1 MMTDLQDSSSST
13 PQDSI
18 SVEKGEEESSPIEQ
32 PSTSTSTYSP
42 SEEQAVKSEPVKE
55 EVEVT
60 ANHDTQSIPNQIN
73 NQPESISQPQP
84 QPQPTREEAVGPT
97 PTPPSPSASAS
108 TPETTLTAE
117 DSQSRDTAFN
127 SRNQQSSPQ
136 QTYQPQQQARKASNG
151 NGNGNGS
158 GPQAL
163 PAPNAQ
169 SIRPLQQRQ
178 QRPPMMIR
186 LRVLSIEK
194 AGRDLVVRM
203 DSVVSR

>member
-60 ANHDTQSIPNQIN
+60 ANHDTQSIPNQITN
-73 NQPESISQPQP
+73 
-84 QPQPTREEAVGPT
+84 
-97 PTPPSPSASAS
+97 
-108 TPETTLTAE
+108 
-117 DSQSRDTAFN
+117 
-127 SRNQQSSPQ
+127 Q